1 MAKRGLNKLLGFFMS
16 FVLLVTLMPKI
27 SFINM
32 SAAADEE
39 RWAYVNVCG
48 DRNILKIRQNAGL
61 GYAAVADAK
70 GNPALVY
77 GNQKV
82 QILSEKTGTDKEL
95 WYYISYD
102 CNGKNYK
109 GYIRHDFIM
118 EPKTAYDEEYAT
130 ELREKGFPEDYIDN
144 LCYLHS
150 LHPTWVF
157 TPYFTGGGTSI
168 DTSLDWATSL
178 KKENTLGYSLVSMRY
193 CKTEVTGEYFYS
205 WFSHVAGAYNPLTDE
220 YTSYDTGN
228 WVQASNEI
236 LAYYMDPRNFL
247 NEKGISQF
255 RSQASIPKYRLLRE
269 LRR

>member
-27 SFINM
+27 SFINR

-95 WYYISYD
+95 WYYM
-102 CNGKNYK
+102 KV
-109 GYIRHDFIM
+109 R
-118 EPKTAYDEEYAT
+118 
-130 ELREKGFPEDYIDN
+130 
-144 LCYLHS
+144 
-150 LHPTWVF
+150 
-157 TPYFTGGGTSI
+157 
-168 DTSLDWATSL
+168 
-178 KKENTLGYSLVSMRY
+178 
-193 CKTEVTGEYFYS
+193 
-205 WFSHVAGAYNPLTDE
+205 
-220 YTSYDTGN
+220 
-228 WVQASNEI
+228 
-236 LAYYMDPRNFL
+236 
-247 NEKGISQF
+247 
-255 RSQASIPKYRLLRE
+255 
-269 LRR
+269 